1 MNNSQ
6 RKILLLDV
14 GGVLLSDGWGHESR
28 EKAADVFGID
38 QTEMSATHNL
48 LFSLYEAGKITLD
61 DYLDTVVFNQPRDF
75 SKVQFKEFMFSQ
87 SVELPNMLSWLKE
100 WKRRSSNVRVI
111 AVNNEGR
118 ELNQHRI
125 ETFGLH
131 DVFDVFVSSCEVGL
145 TKPDPAIWRL
155 AMSIAQVKPERCLY
169 FDDRLLMAQAAKRL
183 GIQAYQHQ
191 TVQRT
196 QAILEDW
203 AQQS

>member
-100 WKRRSSNVRVI
+100 WKRRSDNVRVI

-118 ELNQHRI
+118 ELNQYRI

-191 TVQRT
+191 TGQRT

>member
-6 RKILLLDV
+6 RKILLLDI

-38 QTEMSATHNL
+38 HTEMSATHNL

-87 SVELPNMLSWLKE
+87 SVELTDMLSWLKE
-100 WKRRSSNVRVI
+100 WKRRSGNVRVI

-125 ETFGLH
+125 KTFGLH
-131 DVFDVFVSSCEVGL
+131 DVFDAFVSSCEVGL

-191 TVQRT
+191 TVQET
-196 QAILEDW
+196 HAILEDW
-203 AQQS
+203 VQQR